1 MKILEMDYSQIKAF
15 VAQTGQ
21 PAYRADQI
29 MGWIAKGRRPEE
41 MGNLPKSLVSAMEER
56 GFGGVRLELAQAS
69 RDGSEKYLF
78 RCEDGNA
85 VEGVLMEYRHGG
97 SLCLSTQ
104 AGCRMGCAFC
114 ASGENGLVRN
124 LTVDELVGQVHGV
137 IGEKGSDA
145 LNHMVLMGCGE
156 PFDNYDNVV
165 RFLRLVTQEK
175 GFHFSCRNISLSTCG
190 LVDRIYAFIQERLPV
205 VLCISLHAPNDEV
218 RHRIMPISHRYSI
231 DAVVEAAR
239 AYDAA
244 TGRRVIFEYALVEGI
259 NDSPVQARELAR
271 LTRGMRK
278 HINLIPLNGNVG
290 GLRAPSRERCQR
302 FLEVLRE
309 CGASATIRRTLAE
322 DIEGA
327 CGQLRRRVLQEE
339 G

>member
-1 MKILEMDYSQIKAF
+1 
-15 VAQTGQ
+15 
-21 PAYRADQI
+21 
-29 MGWIAKGRRPEE
+29 
-41 MGNLPKSLVSAMEER
+41 
-56 GFGGVRLELAQAS
+56 
-69 RDGSEKYLF
+69 
-78 RCEDGNA
+78 
-85 VEGVLMEYRHGG
+85 
-97 SLCLSTQ
+97 
-104 AGCRMGCAFC
+104 
-114 ASGENGLVRN
+114 
-124 LTVDELVGQVHGV
+124 
-137 IGEKGSDA
+137 
-145 LNHMVLMGCGE
+145 
-156 PFDNYDNVV
+156 
-165 RFLRLVTQEK
+165 
-175 GFHFSCRNISLSTCG
+175 
-190 LVDRIYAFIQERLPV
+190 
-205 VLCISLHAPNDEV
+205 
-218 RHRIMPISHRYSI
+218 MPISHRYSI